1 MKCSKPASTAIG
13 RSPRALTEILLRQVG
28 PKSQPAV
35 VDSQLIGVGPLQRRT
50 VSLHE
55 MTSNPQT
62 AQNTPPRRI
71 LGPSHLSVGPIG
83 LGCMTMTWA
92 YGSRD
97 RAESIATIRR
107 AVELG
112 VTLFDTAD
120 VYGPFTN
127 EELVGEAL
135 QDNRHQIILA
145 TKCGLIVPN
154 PKDYHQDASKFSITP
169 NGRPEHVRQACEDS
183 LRRLRTNFIDLYQLH
198 RVDPKVPIEESVG
211 EMAKLVS
218 EGKVRFIGLSECT
231 VEQLERAQRVHP
243 ITSVQSELSLWTRD
257 PLAEVLPFCKEHQIG
272 FLPFSPLGR
281 GFLTG
286 DIERSTS
293 FAKDDFRSILP
304 RFYAEALSTNL
315 RIVEGIKEV
324 ASRHQAAPA
333 QVALAWVLA
342 QGEQVV
348 PIPGSS
354 KRSRLEQNV
363 EAAMIRLSPEDLAE
377 LDALPAPV
385 GSRY

>member
-1 MKCSKPASTAIG
+1 
-13 RSPRALTEILLRQVG
+13 
-28 PKSQPAV
+28 
-35 VDSQLIGVGPLQRRT
+35 
-50 VSLHE
+50 
-55 MTSNPQT
+55 
-62 AQNTPPRRI
+62 
-71 LGPSHLSVGPIG
+71 
-83 LGCMTMTWA
+83 MTMTWA

-135 QDNRHQIILA
+135 QHNRDQIILA
-145 TKCGLIVPN
+145 TKCGLI
-154 PKDYHQDASKFSITP
+154 
-169 NGRPEHVRQACEDS
+169 
-183 LRRLRTNFIDLYQLH
+183 
-198 RVDPKVPIEESVG
+198 
-211 EMAKLVS
+211 
-218 EGKVRFIGLSECT
+218 
-231 VEQLERAQRVHP
+231 
-243 ITSVQSELSLWTRD
+243 
-257 PLAEVLPFCKEHQIG
+257 
-272 FLPFSPLGR
+272 
-281 GFLTG
+281 
-286 DIERSTS
+286 
-293 FAKDDFRSILP
+293 LP
-304 RFYAEALSTNL
+304 RFHTEALSTNS

-324 ASRHQAAPA
+324 ASRHQAASA
-333 QVALAWVLA
+333 QIALAWVLA

-354 KRSRLEQNV
+354 KRSHLEQNV